1 MVYKLTELN
10 SYKKVRNVLAGILVL
25 NLLVALAKVIFGK
38 ITNTYSMV
46 ADGFHSFSDGS
57 SNIVGIIGVWIAA
70 KPADES
76 HPYGHHKFET
86 LSTIVISL
94 LLFFVSYNLL
104 SDAYARL
111 KNPSMPEINIYS
123 FIVML
128 ITLGVNLWVTNYE
141 SKKGKEL
148 KSSILISD
156 AKHTKSDIY
165 VSISVIVSLI
175 AIKLGF
181 IIVDTIVAGI
191 ISILIIKAGLEI
203 LLPGINILSDAS
215 VINSDEIYDLVIKV
229 PEVQYCHKIRSRGK
243 ENHVMIDLHVG
254 LDKNFTLD
262 HSHKIAH
269 EIGDM
274 LKHKIEGVQDVIVH
288 IEPADVFDK
297 VD

>member
-1 MVYKLTELN
+1 MTELN

-104 SDAYARL
+104 SDAYTRL